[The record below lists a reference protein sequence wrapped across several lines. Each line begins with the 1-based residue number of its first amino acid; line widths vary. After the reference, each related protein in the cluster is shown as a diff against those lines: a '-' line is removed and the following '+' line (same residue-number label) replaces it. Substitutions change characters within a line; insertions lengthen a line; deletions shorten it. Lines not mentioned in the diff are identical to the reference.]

1 MGPFFCVW
9 MAQRPDADE
18 PRLVVHLLLHSVRI
32 YLVDGE
38 LHVDNVFFSVDGDI
52 LRMQGGRGA
61 DGAWMRAQM
70 ERRRGRGGNVDRAW
84 MGVRM
89 VVAKW

>member
-1 MGPFFCVW
+1 
-9 MAQRPDADE
+9 
-18 PRLVVHLLLHSVRI
+18 
-32 YLVDGE
+32 
-38 LHVDNVFFSVDGDI
+38 VDNVFFSVDGDI